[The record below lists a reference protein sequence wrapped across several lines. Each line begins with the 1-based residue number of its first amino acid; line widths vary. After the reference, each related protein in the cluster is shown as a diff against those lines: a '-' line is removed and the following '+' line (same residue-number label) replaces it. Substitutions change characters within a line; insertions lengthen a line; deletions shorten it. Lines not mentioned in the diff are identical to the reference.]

1 VKYWVIYCHKH
12 IESGRRYIGLTSRTM
27 ERRWS
32 QHIIQARNI
41 KGNRSYFAN
50 AIHKYGKDAFS
61 HEILAMSWDLE
72 GANATEIII
81 IEQEGT
87 RNPKKGFNP
96 AKGGGSQLYPEKK
109 NPWDCSEYREKM
121 TKKIRDRAADPMW
134 RAKVSANTAA
144 MNASKSPEERSS
156 LLRKAYA
163 ARLTREAS
171 FTEDEKLHALVIRSE
186 ASKKSGVAAFLKTDL
201 AIKNHRAK
209 CSKLSIS
216 DIEQI
221 SIMRASGYTQLEIA
235 QIFGVDRKTVS
246 YHEYKISGRVSE
258 YLVWNKGKNLDPR
271 HKLKISST
279 LLKDYCIRGHD
290 MNQFRGSH
298 GCRACQKLR
307 NAARSSRKTVV

>member
-1 VKYWVIYCHKH
+1 
-12 IESGRRYIGLTSRTM
+12 M

-61 HEILAMSWDLE
+61 HEVLAMSWDLE

-87 RNPKKGFNP
+87 RNPKKGFNL

-171 FTEDEKLHALVIRSE
+171 FTENEKLHALAIRSE

-209 CSKLSIS
+209 CSKLSVS
-216 DIEQI
+216 DIYRI
-221 SIMRASGYTQLEIA
+221 RAMRFDGYTQLEISK
-235 QIFGVDRKTVS
+235 IFNVNRRTISNYERKTS
-246 YHEYKISGRVSE
+246 SGRT
-258 YLVWNKGKNLDPR
+258 VWNKGKNLDSY

-279 LLKDYCIRGHD
+279 LSKDYCIRGHD
-290 MNQFRGSH
+290 MNQFRGVH
-298 GCRACQKLR
+298 GCRACQKIR
-307 NAARSSRKTVV
+307 NAARFSCNTLV